1 MKWLLMICIFFLT
14 ACSPYKKIVI
24 SMSKLQTDNWLNKS
38 EAEVITKLGAY
49 KNKTLN
55 ETGYMLLFDYSA
67 YSRTPIFMPAPA
79 TNNNTRPT
87 VNNKNRLIIEPTQ
100 YVTTSARPAL
110 DNNRFNV
117 INEKVLEFYFNKNK
131 KVIYVNALGYLD
143 SVRYELRHH

>member
-38 EAEVITKLGAY
+38 EPEVITKLGSY

-67 YSRTPIFMPAPA
+67 YSRTPIYIPAVNDIRPPV
-79 TNNNTRPT
+79 TNNNRQ
-87 VNNKNRLIIEPTQ
+87 IIEPTQ

-117 INEKVLEFYFNKNK
+117 INEKVLEFYFDKNK
-131 KVIYVNALGYLD
+131 KVIYVNALGYPD
-143 SVRYELRHH
+143 SVRLELRHK

>member
-1 MKWLLMICIFFLT
+1 
-14 ACSPYKKIVI
+14 
-24 SMSKLQTDNWLNKS
+24 MSKLQTDNWLNKS
-38 EAEVITKLGAY
+38 EPEVITKLGSY

-67 YSRTPIFMPAPA
+67 YSRTPIYIPAVNDIRPPV
-79 TNNNTRPT
+79 TNNNRQ
-87 VNNKNRLIIEPTQ
+87 IIEPTQ

-117 INEKVLEFYFNKNK
+117 INEKVLEFYFDKNK